1 MSDLEIKAV
10 DALLQTAARAFNEV
24 IRMAAEQDLDVVL
37 TTHKQDGEDE
47 QLGAAPIV
55 RVRIRQRK
63 LMGSPD

>member
-1 MSDLEIKAV
+1 MERSV
-10 DALLQTAARAFNEV
+10 GRAFNEV

-47 QLGAAPIV
+47 RLRAAPIV